1 MNRTTITSLLL
12 ALALLP
18 AVSTSATTSQSI
30 ADALNREDRLEG
42 DAEIDSR
49 RKPAEVLAFF
59 DIEPGMTV
67 LEMFA
72 GGGYYSEILSY
83 VVGDEGTVYAHNNK
97 PYIAYTKKEL
107 ERRFTPG
114 RLGNVKRLEAENNE
128 LELSGSQFDAALMV
142 LAYHDV
148 YHVDEESGWFRI
160 DGPKMLAEIYGSMKP
175 GAVLGIVDHVA
186 DAGSPGETG
195 QTLHRIDPQLL
206 KKDIEAAGFVF
217 DGEIDVLRNPDDDR
231 SKPMYAEGIR
241 GKTDRVV
248 YRFHKP

>member
-1 MNRTTITSLLL
+1 MHRFRITALLL
-12 ALALLP
+12 SFAVLP
-18 AVSTSATTSQSI
+18 AFSASAATSQVI
-30 ADALNREDRLEG
+30 ASALDRTDRLEG

-49 RKPAEVLAFF
+49 RKPTEVLAFF

-72 GGGYYSEILSY
+72 GGGYYTEILSF
-83 VVGDEGTVYAHNNK
+83 VVGDEGKVYAHNNK
-97 PYIAYTKKEL
+97 PYIAYAKKEL
-107 ERRFTPG
+107 DRRFTPG
-114 RLGNVKRLEAENNE
+114 RLGNVERLEAENNE
-128 LELSGSQFDAALMV
+128 LELSDNRFDAALMV

-148 YHVDEESGWFRI
+148 YHVDEKSGWFRI

-175 GAVLGIVDHVA
+175 GAVLGVVDHVA
-186 DAGSPGETG
+186 EAGSPGETG
-195 QTLHRIDPQLL
+195 QTLHRIDPRLMR
-206 KKDIEAAGFVF
+206 KEIEAAGFVF

>member
-1 MNRTTITSLLL
+1 
-12 ALALLP
+12 
-18 AVSTSATTSQSI
+18 
-30 ADALNREDRLEG
+30 
-42 DAEIDSR
+42 
-49 RKPAEVLAFF
+49 
-59 DIEPGMTV
+59 
-67 LEMFA
+67 MFA

-83 VVGDEGTVYAHNNK
+83 VVGDEGKVYAHNNK
-97 PYIAYTKKEL
+97 PYIAYAKKEL
-107 ERRFTPG
+107 DRRFTPG

-128 LELSGSQFDAALMV
+128 LELSDSQFDAALMV

-148 YHVDEESGWFRI
+148 YHVDKESGWFPI

-186 DAGSPGETG
+186 ETGSPSETG
-195 QTLHRIDPQLL
+195 NTLHRIDPQLM
-206 KKDIEAAGFVF
+206 KKEIEAAGFVF
-217 DGEIDVLRNPDDDR
+217 DGEIDVLRNPDDDH